1 MIDCVIRNYYL
12 NKEERRGP
20 SWPTKFVICDANTT
34 KTDNVQL

>member
-1 MIDCVIRNYYL
+1 MIDRVIINYL

-20 SWPTKFVICDANTT
+20 SWPTKFVICDAKTT